1 MLLPR
6 PFIHYISKELTRRLG
21 KGACQFRDS
30 SLVEQAI
37 DKIILDEIAL
47 EESINAEARELL
59 NQYGDY
65 MRQNEISY
73 QEMFNRV
80 KRNILE
86 ERKVTTAASRD
97 GKAKVSRD
105 KINELSHKIGQ
116 QLPRIDGLRVLKRWN
131 DVRLEVGR
139 ELTNILVMEQ
149 KVDDRAREM
158 ITSQKRDIVEGGQ
171 EWQVLHRRYYEQE
184 MLRLGVDMRMPETGE
199 ERS

>member
-21 KGACQFRDS
+21 KGACQLRDPA
-30 SLVEQAI
+30 LVEEAI

-97 GKAKVSRD
+97 GKSKVSRD

-199 ERS
+199 EKS